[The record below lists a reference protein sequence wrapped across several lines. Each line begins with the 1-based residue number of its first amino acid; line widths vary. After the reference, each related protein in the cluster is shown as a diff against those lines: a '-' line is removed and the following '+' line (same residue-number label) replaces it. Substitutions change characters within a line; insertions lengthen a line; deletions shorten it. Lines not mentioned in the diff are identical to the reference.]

1 MTDNSLPDVPR
12 LRLLSEVARQG
23 SLAGA
28 ARTIGISSSAVSQ
41 QISILE
47 REAGVKL
54 LDRSPRGVGLT
65 GAGEI
70 LVEHA
75 RRILRLL
82 EATRAEMDQLSGEL
96 AGRVRIG
103 AIPSVAR
110 FVLLPVAESLAED
123 APDIELTVN
132 VIEPAESIDLL
143 LGGALDVAII
153 DLYDNVPMAFPDY
166 LHTTELLREPLVL
179 VAPPTFEMPSKV
191 RLADLRNE
199 PWVMPDELGA
209 CGQAVR
215 FACRSEGFEPN
226 VRWHTADLLL
236 LVESISRGRGIS
248 VLPPLS
254 IDRGVAPVSIHSL
267 DRPHLGRRI
276 LAVTRTAD
284 ERRPIVRAVL
294 DEIRQ
299 AAEAHTTTTLA
310 ATTTAAAG

>member
-28 ARTIGISSSAVSQ
+28 ARVIGITSSAVSQ

-75 RRILRLL
+75 RGILRML
-82 EATRAEMDQLSGEL
+82 EVTRAEMDQLSGEL
-96 AGRVRIG
+96 TGRVRIG

-110 FVLLPVAESLAED
+110 MVLLPVSDTLGETL
-123 APDIELTVN
+123 PDIDLTVN
-132 VIEPAESIDLL
+132 VIEPVDSIDALL
-143 LGGALDVAII
+143 NGALDIAII

-166 LHTTELLREPLVL
+166 LHTTELVNEPLML
-179 VAPPTFEMPSKV
+179 FAPPSYDLPPRV
-191 RLADLRNE
+191 RLADLKNE
-199 PWVMPDELGA
+199 RWVMPDELGA

-215 FACRSEGFEPN
+215 FACRAEGFEPT
-226 VRWHTADLLL
+226 VHWHTADLLL
-236 LVESISRGRGIS
+236 LVEAISRGRGIS

-254 IDRGVAPVSIHSL
+254 IDGSVAPVSVHAL
-267 DRPHLGRRI
+267 DRPLRRRV
-276 LAVTRTAD
+276 LAVTRVTD

-294 DEIRQ
+294 DEIER
-299 AAEAHTTTTLA
+299 
-310 ATTTAAAG
+310 AAAQASPRAAG